1 MIVDRLLKIIELKGI
16 NKSRFYKETGLS
28 NGFLDKVRDIG
39 VSKIEHILNVYPEL
53 NPNWLLTGKGEMLVN
68 TDKIIAERTFNVTM
82 DHSRQ
87 VPVLEPE
94 VVGGLGN
101 SAFAFEEKDVKEYY
115 TIPAF
120 DKRGV
125 DFIIPLTGHSM
136 EPRFLHGDMLACKI
150 IKENAFIEWNKPH
163 VIATIDRGMILKRLR
178 TSSDEDHLL
187 MVSENP
193 EYEPFEVPK
202 DEITGIALVVGIIR
216 LE

>member
-1 MIVDRLLKIIELKGI
+1 MIVDRILKIIELKGI